1 MPVFDEQVCEQVEAA
16 IYRCMA
22 RDEPPGEP
30 LLRSFTVVAF
40 TLAFGAV
47 QCLAEERSVS
57 IEAVLDDLI
66 GAQ

>member
-1 MPVFDEQVCEQVEAA
+1 MPVFDEQECEQVDAA
-16 IYRCMA
+16 IRRRIA
-22 RDEPPGEP
+22 RDEPPREP
-30 LLRSFTVVAF
+30 LLNSYAVVAF

-66 GAQ
+66 G